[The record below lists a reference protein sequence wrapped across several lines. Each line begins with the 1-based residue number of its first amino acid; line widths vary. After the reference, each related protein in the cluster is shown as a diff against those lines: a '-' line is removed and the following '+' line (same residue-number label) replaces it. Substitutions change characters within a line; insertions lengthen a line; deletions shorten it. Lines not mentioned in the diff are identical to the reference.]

1 MLIPVKQIN
10 EAAARYYDE
19 PSIAEKFEPD
29 VIAHEDLVV
38 GAAEPPSADKL
49 TVDQNLEKRKDMLAA
64 LAQEPVDF
72 AFERAIG
79 NNDSVYS
86 NFCEFILLAKR
97 KVGRIVV
104 KDGNQIEAYATGFMV
119 SDRLM
124 LTNWHV
130 FRTMDEVGNSEVA
143 FFYELDV
150 QGHPTTATI
159 FKLAADD
166 FYYSNEE
173 LDYCFVAVDP
183 KDISGK
189 TELTSIGYHYLD
201 PKLGKLGEEGKE
213 KLNIIH
219 HPDGDYKQLSIRENT
234 FTKILENT
242 IWYETDTAPGSSGSP
257 VFNDQWQ
264 VVALHHSGVPKMTD
278 DGKNYADKDGNPI
291 LPVNGKIDA
300 ARVVWKAN
308 EGVRISKVLED
319 VSKAF
324 PNNQFVK
331 GLQKPGVPGT
341 VPESDGTPLATGI
354 KRRPMVRERVGEDKP
369 MQNQDTNDVRIA
381 FPAALIEANGNI
393 NINISNRGGMSAALP
408 GPAKLQPSLNGGS
421 EQDDLDEVKKLDIEN
436 SFDYS
441 DCKGYDPNFLGVK
454 IPLPKPKGK
463 MLKFV
468 AKLKSGNGS
477 ILDYYYFSTIHH
489 SVRKMPMISGIN
501 VDGDPELRID
511 TFKRKDVWLRDNR
524 LDYEMQLDDAFYKTS
539 GFDKGHMSRRED
551 ADYGTSG
558 ELAKKFADLTCIYT
572 NACPQVPELNRSN
585 KKGLWGKLEEV
596 VLEKGAD
603 LEKGQFAKISVF
615 NGPIFDDDNDRFFRS
630 VQIPMQF
637 FKIIVWFNEAKKLQ
651 ATAFKLS
658 QENLVGGIDFE
669 KLDFDTNAQFKEF
682 QVSLSSLE
690 KLTGLDLSD
699 IKPFDTFKAADPDE
713 TLRIDSEE
721 ALRSLVDKA
730 FVTTT

>member
-1 MLIPVKQIN
+1 
-10 EAAARYYDE
+10 
-19 PSIAEKFEPD
+19 
-29 VIAHEDLVV
+29 
-38 GAAEPPSADKL
+38 
-49 TVDQNLEKRKDMLAA
+49 
-64 LAQEPVDF
+64 
-72 AFERAIG
+72 
-79 NNDSVYS
+79 
-86 NFCEFILLAKR
+86 
-97 KVGRIVV
+97 
-104 KDGNQIEAYATGFMV
+104 
-119 SDRLM
+119 
-124 LTNWHV
+124 
-130 FRTMDEVGNSEVA
+130 
-143 FFYELDV
+143 
-150 QGHPTTATI
+150 
-159 FKLAADD
+159 
-166 FYYSNEE
+166 
-173 LDYCFVAVDP
+173 
-183 KDISGK
+183 
-189 TELTSIGYHYLD
+189 
-201 PKLGKLGEEGKE
+201 
-213 KLNIIH
+213 
-219 HPDGDYKQLSIRENT
+219 
-234 FTKILENT
+234 
-242 IWYETDTAPGSSGSP
+242 
-257 VFNDQWQ
+257 
-264 VVALHHSGVPKMTD
+264 
-278 DGKNYADKDGNPI
+278 
-291 LPVNGKIDA
+291 
-300 ARVVWKAN
+300 
-308 EGVRISKVLED
+308 
-319 VSKAF
+319 
-324 PNNQFVK
+324 
-331 GLQKPGVPGT
+331 
-341 VPESDGTPLATGI
+341 
-354 KRRPMVRERVGEDKP
+354 
-369 MQNQDTNDVRIA
+369 
-381 FPAALIEANGNI
+381 
-393 NINISNRGGMSAALP
+393 MSAALP

-603 LEKGQFAKISVF
+603 LEKGKFAKISVF

-682 QVSLSSLE
+682 QVSLSNLE

>member
-1 MLIPVKQIN
+1 MLIPVRQIN

-19 PSIAEKFEPD
+19 PSIAEKPEPD

-291 LPVNGKIDA
+291 LPVNGKID
-300 ARVVWKAN
+300 
-308 EGVRISKVLED
+308 
-319 VSKAF
+319 
-324 PNNQFVK
+324 
-331 GLQKPGVPGT
+331 
-341 VPESDGTPLATGI
+341 
-354 KRRPMVRERVGEDKP
+354 
-369 MQNQDTNDVRIA
+369 
-381 FPAALIEANGNI
+381 
-393 NINISNRGGMSAALP
+393 
-408 GPAKLQPSLNGGS
+408 
-421 EQDDLDEVKKLDIEN
+421 
-436 SFDYS
+436 
-441 DCKGYDPNFLGVK
+441 
-454 IPLPKPKGK
+454 
-463 MLKFV
+463 
-468 AKLKSGNGS
+468 
-477 ILDYYYFSTIHH
+477 
-489 SVRKMPMISGIN
+489 
-501 VDGDPELRID
+501 
-511 TFKRKDVWLRDNR
+511 
-524 LDYEMQLDDAFYKTS
+524 
-539 GFDKGHMSRRED
+539 
-551 ADYGTSG
+551 
-558 ELAKKFADLTCIYT
+558 
-572 NACPQVPELNRSN
+572 
-585 KKGLWGKLEEV
+585 
-596 VLEKGAD
+596 
-603 LEKGQFAKISVF
+603 
-615 NGPIFDDDNDRFFRS
+615 
-630 VQIPMQF
+630 
-637 FKIIVWFNEAKKLQ
+637 
-651 ATAFKLS
+651 
-658 QENLVGGIDFE
+658 
-669 KLDFDTNAQFKEF
+669 
-682 QVSLSSLE
+682 
-690 KLTGLDLSD
+690 
-699 IKPFDTFKAADPDE
+699 
-713 TLRIDSEE
+713 
-721 ALRSLVDKA
+721 
-730 FVTTT
+730 

>member
-1 MLIPVKQIN
+1 
-10 EAAARYYDE
+10 
-19 PSIAEKFEPD
+19 
-29 VIAHEDLVV
+29 
-38 GAAEPPSADKL
+38 
-49 TVDQNLEKRKDMLAA
+49 
-64 LAQEPVDF
+64 
-72 AFERAIG
+72 
-79 NNDSVYS
+79 
-86 NFCEFILLAKR
+86 
-97 KVGRIVV
+97 
-104 KDGNQIEAYATGFMV
+104 
-119 SDRLM
+119 
-124 LTNWHV
+124 
-130 FRTMDEVGNSEVA
+130 
-143 FFYELDV
+143 
-150 QGHPTTATI
+150 
-159 FKLAADD
+159 
-166 FYYSNEE
+166 
-173 LDYCFVAVDP
+173 
-183 KDISGK
+183 
-189 TELTSIGYHYLD
+189 
-201 PKLGKLGEEGKE
+201 
-213 KLNIIH
+213 
-219 HPDGDYKQLSIRENT
+219 
-234 FTKILENT
+234 
-242 IWYETDTAPGSSGSP
+242 
-257 VFNDQWQ
+257 
-264 VVALHHSGVPKMTD
+264 
-278 DGKNYADKDGNPI
+278 
-291 LPVNGKIDA
+291 
-300 ARVVWKAN
+300 
-308 EGVRISKVLED
+308 
-319 VSKAF
+319 
-324 PNNQFVK
+324 
-331 GLQKPGVPGT
+331 VPGT

-682 QVSLSSLE
+682 QVSLSNLE